1 MDTTVERLKVGTPV
15 IIGSYGVNNDEPHPV
30 VWLKGSPNCDF
41 ITECAVDYLC
51 FDAPERTGDGR
62 RNLGNPDY
70 RMSNIHTYLNSDRDD
85 WFRKTHEADA
95 PPNNVFSNRAQ
106 SYRNHYG
113 FLYFF
118 EDYELDSLQMQQYV
132 VDGETLSSLIRL
144 PTITDILDDQLK
156 LKLFSKKGIRPKAT
170 QDCADKKG
178 RFGNFGWES
187 YMNFWLA
194 GKQDG
199 FRDYALAL
207 SRSGYCERKYPRDC
221 AGLRPMCR
229 LKPETVVEV
238 DENGTVRIKPYAL
251 KSETCTDAEL
261 FELLGMAQ
269 P

>member
-51 FDAPERTGDGR
+51 FDAPERTEDGR
-62 RNLGNPDY
+62 RNQGNPEY
-70 RMSNIHTYLNSDRDD
+70 RLSNIHTYLNSDRDD
-85 WFRKTHEADA
+85 WFCKTHESDA
-95 PPNNVFSNRAQ
+95 PPNNLFGNRGQ
-106 SYRNHYG
+106 SYRSHYG

-118 EDYELDSLQMQQYV
+118 EDYELDSLQMQQYM
-132 VDGETLSSLIRL
+132 VDGEMLTSLVRL
-144 PTITDILDDQLK
+144 PTMADILDGQLR

-170 QDCADKKG
+170 EDCADKRG
-178 RFGNFGWES
+178 RFGNFSCES
-187 YMNFWLA
+187 YMSFWLA

-199 FRDYALAL
+199 FQYYALTLGRA
-207 SRSGYCERKYPRDC
+207 GYLERKRPSEC

-229 LKPETVVEV
+229 LKPETAVEMGV
-238 DENGTVRIKPYAL
+238 NGVAHIKPYTL
-251 KSETCTDAEL
+251 KNVICTDAEL
-261 FELLGMAQ
+261 FELLGVVQ

>member
-1 MDTTVERLKVGTPV
+1 MDTTVERLKVGTQV

-70 RMSNIHTYLNSDRDD
+70 RLSNIHTYLNSDRDD

-144 PTITDILDDQLK
+144 PTITDILDD
-156 LKLFSKKGIRPKAT
+156 
-170 QDCADKKG
+170 
-178 RFGNFGWES
+178 
-187 YMNFWLA
+187 
-194 GKQDG
+194 
-199 FRDYALAL
+199 
-207 SRSGYCERKYPRDC
+207 
-221 AGLRPMCR
+221 
-229 LKPETVVEV
+229 
-238 DENGTVRIKPYAL
+238 
-251 KSETCTDAEL
+251 
-261 FELLGMAQ
+261 
-269 P
+269 

>member
-1 MDTTVERLKVGTPV
+1 MDTTVERLKVGTQV

-70 RMSNIHTYLNSDRDD
+70 RLSNIHTYLNSDRDD

-170 QDCADKKG
+170 EDCANKKG
-178 RFGNFGWES
+178 RFGNFSWES

-194 GKQDG
+194 GKAEVTNCRGGKHRLPRRMTIDSSGAPKAPWTSTREPTAGIAQQTWLVK
-199 FRDYALAL
+199 YYPTQNPPK
-207 SRSGYCERKYPRDC
+207 SRQ
-221 AGLRPMCR
+221 
-229 LKPETVVEV
+229 
-238 DENGTVRIKPYAL
+238 
-251 KSETCTDAEL
+251 L
-261 FELLGMAQ
+261 FST
-269 P
+269 

>member
-1 MDTTVERLKVGTPV
+1 MDTTVERLKVGAQV
-15 IIGSYGVNNDEPHPV
+15 IIGSYGVSNYEPHPI

-51 FDAPERTGDGR
+51 FDAPEKAGDGR
-62 RNLGNPDY
+62 RNLGNPNY
-70 RMSNIHTYLNSDRDD
+70 RLSNINTYLNSDRDD

-95 PPNNVFSNRAQ
+95 SPNIAFKN
-106 SYRNHYG
+106 YCNHYG
-113 FLYFF
+113 FLYFL

-144 PTITDILDDQLK
+144 PTITDILDDQLR
-156 LKLFSKKGIRPKAT
+156 LKLFSKKGVRPKAT
-170 QDCADKKG
+170 EDCADKKG
-178 RFGNFGWES
+178 RFGNFSRGS

-194 GKQDG
+194 GNQYG
-199 FRDYALAL
+199 FRDMYALTF
-207 SRSGYCERKYPRDC
+207 SRSGCCERKYPRDC

-238 DENGTVRIKPYAL
+238 DENGAAHIKPYAL
-251 KSETCTDAEL
+251 KNETCTDAEL
-261 FELLGMAQ
+261 FELLGVAQ

>member
-1 MDTTVERLKVGTPV
+1 MDTTVERLKVGTQV

-70 RMSNIHTYLNSDRDD
+70 RLSNIHTYLNSDRDD

-95 PPNNVFSNRAQ
+95 PPNNVFSSRAQ

-118 EDYELDSLQMQQYV
+118 EDYELDSLQIQQYV

-170 QDCADKKG
+170 EDCADKKG
-178 RFGNFGWES
+178 RFGNFSWES
-187 YMNFWLA
+187 YMNF
-194 GKQDG
+194 
-199 FRDYALAL
+199 
-207 SRSGYCERKYPRDC
+207 
-221 AGLRPMCR
+221 
-229 LKPETVVEV
+229 
-238 DENGTVRIKPYAL
+238 
-251 KSETCTDAEL
+251 
-261 FELLGMAQ
+261 
-269 P
+269 

>member
-1 MDTTVERLKVGTPV
+1 MDTTVERLKVGTQV

-70 RMSNIHTYLNSDRDD
+70 RLSNIHTYLNSDRDD

-113 FLYFF
+113 FLYF
-118 EDYELDSLQMQQYV
+118 
-132 VDGETLSSLIRL
+132 
-144 PTITDILDDQLK
+144 LK

-170 QDCADKKG
+170 EDCANKKG
-178 RFGNFGWES
+178 RFGNFSWES

-238 DENGTVRIKPYAL
+238 DENGVAHIKPYAL
-251 KSETCTDAEL
+251 KNETCTDAEL
-261 FELLGMAQ
+261 FELLGVAQ